1 MGLKDKLIT
10 GQSTL
15 SKNNGGPNN
24 KLVAST
30 QESNLHGRL
39 NGLPGYSLDGSDFIN
54 VNKNYQEYSDG
65 VPNLLPNPSVLDTNG
80 VTPKSALSTPRTKTL
95 NSTFSKGTY
104 RDNPPE
110 GAQAF

>member
-1 MGLKDKLIT
+1 MGLKQRLIT
-10 GQSTL
+10 GQTNL
-15 SKNNGGPNN
+15 SSNNGAPSSFL
-24 KLVAST
+24 KASS

-39 NGLPGYSLDGSDFIN
+39 SGLPGYSLDGSDFIN

-65 VPNLLPNPSVLDTNG
+65 VPNLLPAPSTLDLNG
-80 VTPKSALSTPRTKTL
+80 ATPKSPLSTPRTRRV
-95 NSTFSKGTY
+95 NNTFSKGTY